1 MPDMFAQR
9 TVANTFRK
17 PSSVQSKGRLTLS
30 KIEWHPCCL
39 SIELAM
45 TMHVSAAN
53 FRVDEDT
60 LARLRGKCVNEV
72 KRLNGKISFDDAVRY
87 QKGR

>member
-1 MPDMFAQR
+1 
-9 TVANTFRK
+9 
-17 PSSVQSKGRLTLS
+17 
-30 KIEWHPCCL
+30 
-39 SIELAM
+39 M

-60 LARLRGKCVNEV
+60 LSRLRGKCVNEV

-87 QKGR
+87 QKGK